1 MRMACIFLLVVG
13 VAWALFVTRMFLVL
27 AGTAGPPVSWLLLL
41 LYWGSA
47 LVGPV
52 VLVAGS
58 SIVLR
63 GGSGRSGIIL
73 VSIGCLIF
81 NGYILYSTVVGV
93 QRQPLEA
100 PPPYKILVLLI
111 FIMGLTDLA
120 GIKVLRQLV
129 RSRSDT
135 H

>member
-13 VAWALFVTRMFLVL
+13 VAWALFVTWMFLVL
-27 AGTAGPPVSWLLLL
+27 VGSTGPPVPWFLGL

-52 VLVAGS
+52 ALVVGS
-58 SIVLR
+58 SVVLQ
-63 GGSGRSGIIL
+63 GGSDRSGIIL
-73 VSIGCLIF
+73 VSIGCLVF
-81 NGYILYSTVVGV
+81 NGYILYSTVGKA